1 VVVATAPPT
10 RDRLV
15 TWGALPDIG
24 SPGDPSPDSAREP
37 LATSVDAADTLIDGP
52 WRHRFIAANGARFH
66 VAEAGT
72 GVGPLVMLLH
82 GFPEFW
88 WVWRHQLPALA
99 AAGYRAVAMD
109 LRGYG
114 ASDKPPRGYD
124 TITLAAD
131 VAGVIRALG
140 ETSAVIVGHDWGGW
154 LAWSMPGLA
163 PRETRAVG
171 ALSMAHP
178 LTMRTALTRDRAQRR
193 AWRPVFEFQV
203 PMRPERRLTRGDWAV
218 GLIEQWSAPPQP
230 GGAPEPFPDQ
240 ATLDVYRRA
249 MRVPFVAHSAME
261 YYRWALRSVPRRDGR
276 RFAAAVQDRISVPV
290 LQLHGELDG
299 FVLPSTAVAAHHRA
313 GAGLTY
319 ELIAGA
325 GHFLPEEAP
334 AQVTKALLAWLDAL
348 PQ

>member
-1 VVVATAPPT
+1 MPDA
-10 RDRLV
+10 
-15 TWGALPDIG
+15 GA
-24 SPGDPSPDSAREP
+24 DSSADEYR
-37 LATSVDAADTLIDGP
+37 ATSVDAAETLIEGP
-52 WRHRFIAANGARFH
+52 WRHRFVAANGARFH
-66 VAEAGT
+66 IAEA

-88 WVWRHQLPALA
+88 WAWRHQLPALA
-99 AAGYRAVAMD
+99 AAGYRAVALD

-163 PRETRAVG
+163 PRETRAIA
-171 ALSMAHP
+171 ALSMPHP
-178 LTMRTALTRDRAQRR
+178 LTLRTAVAGLRDSAQRR
-193 AWRPVFEFQV
+193 AWRPVLDFQV
-203 PMRPERRLTRGDWAV
+203 PMRPEHRLVHEDRALE
-218 GLIEQWSAPPQP
+218 LIEQWSAPRPP
-230 GGAPEPFPDQ
+230 GSRPDRFPDPEAQ
-240 ATLDVYRRA
+240 EVYRRA

-276 RFAAAVQDRISVPV
+276 RFAAAIENRITVPV
-290 LQLHGELDG
+290 LQLHGELDP
-299 FVLPSTAVAAHHRA
+299 FMLPATAVASHHRA
-313 GAGLTY
+313 GSALSY
-319 ELIAGA
+319 QLIPGA

-334 AQVTKALLAWLDAL
+334 DQVTSALLSWLAAL
-348 PQ
+348 P